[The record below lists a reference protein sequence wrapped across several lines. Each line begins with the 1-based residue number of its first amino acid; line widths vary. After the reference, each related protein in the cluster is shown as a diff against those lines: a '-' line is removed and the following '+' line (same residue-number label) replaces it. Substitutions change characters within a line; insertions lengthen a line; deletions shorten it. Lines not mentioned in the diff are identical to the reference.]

1 MNEMTT
7 EKRKGGN
14 GYGNDFKDVFSNHT
28 HAQRN
33 IRGDFRKRKLS
44 EMFRQW
50 NEGQQ
55 EEFLDVCTGN
65 RGLRI
70 LYDSFFKEILNPET
84 APERLEDFLSLVLK
98 KSKDFKSTS

>member
-1 MNEMTT
+1 MATILKT
-7 EKRKGGN
+7 YFPTIRTRKE
-14 GYGNDFKDVFSNHT
+14 VLEEISESE
-28 HAQRN
+28 
-33 IRGDFRKRKLS
+33 KLS

-98 KSKDFKSTS
+98 KKVKILKVLPNDTVRIAD